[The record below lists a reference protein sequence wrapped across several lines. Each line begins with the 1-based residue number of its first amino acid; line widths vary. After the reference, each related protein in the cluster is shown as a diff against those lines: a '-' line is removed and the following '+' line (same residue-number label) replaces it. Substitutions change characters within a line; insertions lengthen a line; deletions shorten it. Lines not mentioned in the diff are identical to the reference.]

1 MSYIS
6 QKTRAN
12 PSSMALAIGLNG
24 AIIIGVMLSPMIVEI
39 MPSRPPTTAEN
50 VEITLPPP
58 PDAPKDQAVETP
70 ALDPAYRPAPMI
82 DTEITKFDPMTIMDK
97 PFEGAIIA
105 LNGTTEDFHELVK
118 RVDPPK
124 PIFKA
129 AIRDPRFAKS
139 FQPDFPVGLL
149 QREIEGSAKVKVLIG
164 IDGRVRQVIVL
175 SASDAEFGRATE
187 KKALSSWRF
196 MPATRGGEPVEDWQ
210 ILTVRFDIN

>member
-58 PDAPKDQAVETP
+58 PNVDKEQAAETP
-70 ALDPAYRPAPMI
+70 ALDPVYRPAPVI
-82 DTEITKFDPMTIMDK
+82 DTEIKKFDPITITDK

-105 LNGTTEDFHELVK
+105 LNGTAEDFHELMK
-118 RVDPPK
+118 PIDPPK

-175 SASDAEFGRATE
+175 SASDAEFGRVTE

-196 MPATRGGEPVEDWQ
+196 TPATRGGEPIEDWQ
-210 ILTVRFDIN
+210 ILSVRFDIH